1 MTQLTVC
8 TTQFTGR
15 YVLGVARDHKE
26 IQMSK
31 TVYIVWIGVQPVAKY
46 LDVKAA
52 LERAHEI
59 WNDRDGRSPFSS
71 VFVEIT
77 EED

>member
-1 MTQLTVC
+1 MSAQAIMSAQTFSQL
-8 TTQFTGR
+8 
-15 YVLGVARDHKE
+15 KE

-31 TVYIVWIGVQPVAKY
+31 TVYIVWIGVEPVAKY

-59 WNDRDGRSPFSS
+59 WNGRDGRSPFSS